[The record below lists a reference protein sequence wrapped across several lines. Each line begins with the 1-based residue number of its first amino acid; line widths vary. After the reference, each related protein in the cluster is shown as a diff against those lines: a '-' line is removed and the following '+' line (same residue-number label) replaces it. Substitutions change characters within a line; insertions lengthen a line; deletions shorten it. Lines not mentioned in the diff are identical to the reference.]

1 MFSIKSF
8 FIGVAGDIALQT
20 IVKQRGNF
28 AGLKDYF
35 EQHGQIESYMIAG
48 GLMFLVAFLYEMTNL
63 PLKNSYLFIYGG
75 IWDILFRYLRLM
87 PSLDGYYEALNPIQS
102 FIWGGLP
109 LILPNLF

>member
-8 FIGVAGDIALQT
+8 FVGVVGDMALQI
-20 IVKQRGNF
+20 IVKKKGNF

-48 GLMFLVAFLYEMTNL
+48 GLMFFLAFLYELSGL
-63 PLKNSYLFIYGG
+63 PLTNEFLFIYGG
-75 IWDILFRYLRLM
+75 IWDILFRQLRLM
-87 PSLDGYYEALNPIQS
+87 PSLDGYYEALTPVMS

-109 LILPNLF
+109 MLLPNLI